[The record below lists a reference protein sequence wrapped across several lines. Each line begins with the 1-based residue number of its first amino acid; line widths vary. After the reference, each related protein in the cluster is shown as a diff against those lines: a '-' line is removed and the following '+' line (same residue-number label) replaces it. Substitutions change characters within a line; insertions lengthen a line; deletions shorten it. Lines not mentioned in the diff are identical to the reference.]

1 MRMGRWRGRER
12 RRTRKATKTGGGVGR
27 VEEREEWDD
36 EVKRSNEEVTCRVED
51 QEREEEMRIIG
62 REEGERTKEYGL

>member
-1 MRMGRWRGRER
+1 MD
-12 RRTRKATKTGGGVGR
+12 
-27 VEEREEWDD
+27 EREEWDD

-51 QEREEEMRIIG
+51 QEREEGMRIIG